1 LQRADENPPVLF
13 FSSFTAYG
21 PARFAD
27 LQDSATI
34 RTAMTTTLLHVGNAI
49 TPKGEISG
57 AGILIRDGG
66 IEAIGP
72 RADLTLPSGAQEVR
86 AEDCIAIPGFIDV
99 HIHGA
104 GGRDVMEGSAD
115 ALGAVTAKLAQFGTT
130 SLLATTVTA
139 DADDTCRAVEGISSY
154 IATQHETNKPRA
166 EILGIH
172 FEGPFLSKE
181 RRGVHPTEFLQLPSA
196 EFLQR
201 LIHASSG
208 NARIITIAPEL
219 LGAMP
224 CIDAARSLGMV
235 VSIGHTDATY
245 EQSRAAVAHGAH
257 HATHVYNAMRPFT
270 HRDPGVIGAV
280 LTTPEVTAELIADGI
295 HVDEI
300 AMKVLLQAKGAS
312 GVVLISDGLSA
323 TGMPDGKYM
332 LGSMEVTVSGGV
344 CRNAEGKL
352 AGSTLTLDRAL
363 RNVVKLGVP
372 LAGAV
377 QMLTLNPATLLG
389 IEFKKG
395 ALRTGADADIVLLND
410 SLEIAQVWARG
421 DSVH

>member
-1 LQRADENPPVLF
+1 MA
-13 FSSFTAYG
+13 
-21 PARFAD
+21 
-27 LQDSATI
+27 
-34 RTAMTTTLLHVGNAI
+34 TTLLHVGKAI
-49 TPKGEISG
+49 TPKGEIAD
-57 AGILIRDGG
+57 AGILIRDGE
-66 IEAIGP
+66 IEMVGT
-72 RADLTLPSGAQEVR
+72 RAAMELPGGAEEVQ
-86 AEDCIAIPGFIDV
+86 AGQSAAIPGFVDV

-104 GGRDVMEGSAD
+104 GGRDVMEAD
-115 ALGAVTAKLAQFGTT
+115 QAALSTIAGRLAAFGTT

-139 DADDTCRAVEGISSY
+139 SADQTIRAVEGIAKY
-154 IATQHETNKPRA
+154 ISGQYQTNNARA

-172 FEGPFLSKE
+172 FEGPFLSKA
-181 RRGVHPTEFLQLPSA
+181 RRGVHPAEWLQLPSA
-196 EFLQR
+196 ELLQR
-201 LIHASSG
+201 FLHAASG
-208 NARIITIAPEL
+208 TARILTIAPEL

-245 EQSRAAVAHGAH
+245 EQARAAVAHGAH

-300 AMKVLLQAKGAS
+300 AMKVLLQAKGAQS
-312 GVVLISDGLSA
+312 VILISDGISA

-332 LGSMEVTVSGGV
+332 LGGLEVTVSGGV

-363 RNVVKLGVP
+363 RNIVSLGIP
-372 LAGAV
+372 LADAV
-377 QMLTLNPATLLG
+377 RMLTLNPATLLG

-410 SLEIAQVWARG
+410 ALEIERVWARG
-421 DSVH
+421 TLVQ